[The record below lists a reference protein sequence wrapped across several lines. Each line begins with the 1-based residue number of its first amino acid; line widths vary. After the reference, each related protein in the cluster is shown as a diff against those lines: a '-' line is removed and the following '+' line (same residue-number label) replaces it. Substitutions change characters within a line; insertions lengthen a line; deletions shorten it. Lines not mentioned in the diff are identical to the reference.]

1 LDQRDCLNRV
11 RQGRIT
17 AAEAKTLYAGVEA
30 LLPVAVLV
38 LIAVAFV
45 FVLRRTRL
53 ADQRAYSLTRAGRP
67 EDAIECPECGG
78 RGWVIDLWDWLPV
91 LVLGIV
97 GFLLQRRVT
106 CPRCKGTG
114 WI

>member
-1 LDQRDCLNRV
+1 M
-11 RQGRIT
+11 T
-17 AAEAKTLYAGVEA
+17 AAEATTISPGIQE
-30 LLPVAVLV
+30 LLPVVVLV

-45 FVLRRTRL
+45 FVLWRTRL
-53 ADQRAYSLTRAGRP
+53 ADTRAYSRTRLDRP
-67 EDAIECPECGG
+67 EDALECPECRG

-97 GFLLQRRVT
+97 GFLLQRRVS
-106 CPRCKGTG
+106 CPRCKGAG